1 MVQKQRIQP
10 APRLRLYYR
19 DIALGLAMATVILAP
34 VNARDRTPTAEEK
47 EACMG
52 DVVRLCSSHI
62 PDRTAIT
69 ACLRSKQDR
78 LTQQCRYVIS
88 GRDIGNKSSGSK

>member
-1 MVQKQRIQP
+1 MMQKQRIQL
-10 APRLRLYYR
+10 APHLRLYYR
-19 DIALGLAMATVILAP
+19 DIALGLAMATVMLAP
-34 VNARDRTPTAEEK
+34 VKASDRTPTADEK

-52 DVVRLCSSHI
+52 DVFRLCSSHI

-78 LTQQCRYVIS
+78 LSQQCRYVIS
-88 GRDIGNKSSGSK
+88 GRDIGNKSGGSK